1 MKNFVI
7 YNANGTILRVGQAD
21 DISIQPLEGEFVLE
35 GLADIM
41 LDRVVDGQVVRKD
54 AAVIEAQEIDMA
66 WRKLRSRRAHLLYA
80 CDWTQVPDAP
90 VDHAAWAAY
99 RQALRD
105 LPANTDDPRNP
116 QWPSPP
122 A

>member
-1 MKNFVI
+1 MKDFVI
-7 YNANGTILRVGQAD
+7 YNANGAILRIGQAD

-35 GLADIM
+35 GTADLL
-41 LDRVVDGQVVRKD
+41 LDRVVDGRVVRKD
-54 AAVIEAQEIDMA
+54 AAAIEAQEINMA
-66 WRKLRSRRAHLLYA
+66 WRTLRSRRMFLLSA
-80 CDWTQVPDAP
+80 CDWTQAADAP

-105 LPANTDDPRNP
+105 LPANTADPRSP

-122 A
+122 E